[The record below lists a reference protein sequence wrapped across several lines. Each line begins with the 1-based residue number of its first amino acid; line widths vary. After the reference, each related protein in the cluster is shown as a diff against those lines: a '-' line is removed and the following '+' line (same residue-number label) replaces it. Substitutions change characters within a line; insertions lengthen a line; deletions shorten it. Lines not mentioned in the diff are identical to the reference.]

1 MADRGIVDTIRQ
13 AHAAGLSLELTHG
26 QLRLLLVE
34 LDVRASY
41 AQHQSQAI
49 TRLEQQLA
57 EHDKESITPEGN
69 TGQTAGTVRAE
80 AESMQPSSGVVEPT
94 REEKAESVSERCHR
108 TGYQVCNGCDD
119 TGCGDNMARLDDEAG
134 R

>member
-57 EHDKESITPEGN
+57 EKDAEIARLRAAAADWRALAEA
-69 TGQTAGTVRAE
+69 QETVRA
-80 AESMQPSSGVVEPT
+80 S
-94 REEKAESVSERCHR
+94 RELRAKLTEKYE
-108 TGYQVCNGCDD
+108 
-119 TGCGDNMARLDDEAG
+119 L
-134 R
+134 